1 MTPSER
7 GEGIMTEEIR
17 WEFVQEVSVAGIS
30 YEEYVSE
37 DGKFGRLVYND
48 GYEEIYEIAE

>member
-1 MTPSER
+1 MN
-7 GEGIMTEEIR
+7 EEIK
-17 WEFVQEVSVAGIS
+17 WIFVQEVSVPGIS

-48 GYEEIYEIAE
+48 GEEEIYEIA